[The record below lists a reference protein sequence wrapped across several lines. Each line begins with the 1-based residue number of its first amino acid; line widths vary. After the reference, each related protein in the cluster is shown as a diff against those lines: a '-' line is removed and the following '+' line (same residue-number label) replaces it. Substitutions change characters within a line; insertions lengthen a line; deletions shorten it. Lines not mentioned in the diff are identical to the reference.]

1 MAIAKRIRP
10 EIVLLDIGLPDMSGY
25 EVAQSM
31 RHEAWGKQLTLIA
44 VTGWGQDSDKQ
55 RALAAGF
62 DQHLTKP
69 IDPARLKALLEEAR
83 SHP

>member
-1 MAIAKRIRP
+1 
-10 EIVLLDIGLPDMSGY
+10 MSGY